1 MLNIGQLSSRG
12 QAIFL
17 QNYVRKMGLE
27 GALIA
32 TAEGLEM
39 ASFFN
44 VSKEAD
50 IIAADMASLLSSSL
64 SLLSSTGKGGFS
76 EMIIDSDKGAIAIK
90 NLGDDIV
97 LGILAP
103 EGYKLGGLL
112 VSLKQFVKEL
122 QTL

>member
-12 QAIFL
+12 QAIL

-44 VSKEAD
+44 IAKEPD
-50 IIAADMASLLSSSL
+50 IVAADMASLLSSSL
-64 SLLSSTGKGGFS
+64 SLLSNTDKEGFS
-76 EMIIDSDKGAIAIK
+76 EMIIDSEKGAIAIK

-97 LGILAP
+97 LGVLAP
-103 EGYKLGGLL
+103 EGYKLGGL
-112 VSLKQFVKEL
+112 VASLKQFVKEL
-122 QTL
+122 QAL

>member
-97 LGILAP
+97 LGVLAP
-103 EGYKLGGLL
+103 EGYKLGGL
-112 VSLKQFVKEL
+112 VASLKQFVKEL
-122 QTL
+122 QAL

>member
-12 QAIFL
+12 QAIL

>member
-12 QAIFL
+12 QAIL

-122 QTL
+122 QVL

>member
-1 MLNIGQLSSRG
+1 
-12 QAIFL
+12 
-17 QNYVRKMGLE
+17 MGLE

>member
-12 QAIFL
+12 QAIL

-27 GALIA
+27 VALIA

-44 VSKEAD
+44 DSKEAD
-50 IIAADMASLLSSSL
+50 IVAADMASLLLSSL
-64 SLLSSTGKGGFS
+64 SLLSNTDKGGFS

-97 LGILAP
+97 LGVLAP
-103 EGYKLGGLL
+103 EGYKLGGL
-112 VSLKQFVKEL
+112 VASLKQFVKEL
-122 QTL
+122 QVL

>member
-12 QAIFL
+12 QAIL

-64 SLLSSTGKGGFS
+64 SLLSNTDKEGFS

-97 LGILAP
+97 LGVLAP
-103 EGYKLGGLL
+103 EGYKLGGL
-112 VSLKQFVKEL
+112 VASLKQFVKEL
-122 QTL
+122 QAL

>member
-1 MLNIGQLSSRG
+1 MLNIGQLSSSG
-12 QAIFL
+12 QAIL
-17 QNYVRKMGLE
+17 QDYVRKMGLE

-64 SLLSSTGKGGFS
+64 SLLSNTDKEGFS
-76 EMIIDSDKGAIAIK
+76 EIIIDSDKGAIAIK

-103 EGYKLGGLL
+103 EGYKFGGL
-112 VSLKQFVKEL
+112 VTSLKQFAKEL
-122 QTL
+122 QAL